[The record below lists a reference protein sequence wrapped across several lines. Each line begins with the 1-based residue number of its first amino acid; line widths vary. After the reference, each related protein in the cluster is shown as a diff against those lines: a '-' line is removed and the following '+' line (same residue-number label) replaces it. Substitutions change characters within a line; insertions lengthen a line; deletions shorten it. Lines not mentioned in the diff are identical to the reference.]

1 MTLQQNNNIN
11 SCNNKD
17 YNETT
22 TQKKWKMENHMIN
35 RTDIKSNTNN
45 RFYQR
50 GRDLYEAGKVLSL
63 EALEEDGVVYVT
75 GYVKGSGIN
84 IYGAMSRFSTK

>member
-1 MTLQQNNNIN
+1 
-11 SCNNKD
+11 
-17 YNETT
+17 
-22 TQKKWKMENHMIN
+22 MII
-35 RTDIKSNTNN
+35 RTDIKSYTNN

-75 GYVKGSGIN
+75 GYVKGSGRN

>member
-1 MTLQQNNNIN
+1 
-11 SCNNKD
+11 
-17 YNETT
+17 
-22 TQKKWKMENHMIN
+22 MI
-35 RTDIKSNTNN
+35 NTNN

-75 GYVKGSGIN
+75 GYVKGSGRN